1 MNCKRCGKEIVG
13 EIQRYCNECKR
24 EVRGEEPVKTLEKE
38 AYRETISKKEEKMVC
53 EEIVSPPAKEEE
65 VSQKKEKKHRI
76 FSLGY
81 ILLVIFIIA
90 LTFLASCVVG
100 FAIGPVLPI

>member
-24 EVRGEEPVKTLEKE
+24 ELRGEEPLMPTNSLEEEKYKE
-38 AYRETISKKEEKMVC
+38 VQAINESKEEVPQ
-53 EEIVSPPAKEEE
+53 EVIQDEISP
-65 VSQKKEKKHRI
+65 KKEKKHRI
-76 FSLGY
+76 FSFGY
-81 ILLVIFIIA
+81 ILLVIFIII

-100 FAIGPVLPI
+100 FSLGPVLPI

>member
-38 AYRETISKKEEKMVC
+38 AYRETISKK
-53 EEIVSPPAKEEE
+53 
-65 VSQKKEKKHRI
+65 KEKKHRI